1 MSQVAAYGG
10 GMTTR
15 TKDKEKT
22 TATPG
27 AATAPA
33 PAVAPSAA
41 APTAAAPTVATPWGR
56 ATVAAQAGV
65 QQRSGERRF
74 QSVVQLLV
82 DERGEPLVRFAY
94 TTDGVARRGP
104 VTLRARDLEK
114 LRAAAAAQP
123 ALAALLGW
131 SGGGAAG

>member
-1 MSQVAAYGG
+1 
-10 GMTTR
+10 MTTR
-15 TKDKEKT
+15 TKDKQQD
-22 TATPG
+22 
-27 AATAPA
+27 AAAHAASPA
-33 PAVAPSAA
+33 PAS
-41 APTAAAPTVATPWGR
+41 VATPWGR

-74 QSVVQLLV
+74 QSVVQLLA

-114 LRAAAAAQP
+114 LRAAVAAEP

-131 SGGGAAG
+131 GTEAGG